1 MEKPDQSNSQ
11 ENTPEPRT
19 EERREKEFSEA
30 VDRIYRRYGSDL
42 SAFTRDVQKELQKRS
57 G

>member
-1 MEKPDQSNSQ
+1 MVKPDQGNLQ
-11 ENTPEPRT
+11 ENIPEPRT
-19 EERREKEFSEA
+19 EARREKEFSEA

-42 SAFTRDVQKELQKRS
+42 SAFTRDVQKELQKRT